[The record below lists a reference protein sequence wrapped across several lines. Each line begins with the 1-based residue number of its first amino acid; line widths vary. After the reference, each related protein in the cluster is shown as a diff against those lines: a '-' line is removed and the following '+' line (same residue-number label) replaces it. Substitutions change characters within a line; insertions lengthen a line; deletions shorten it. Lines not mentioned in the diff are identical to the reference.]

1 MKMFTLWHFYSSQ
14 VHRGIKGVIK
24 DKDTKAGI
32 ADAIIKVDDID
43 HHIRSGEGN
52 QTDWI
57 WTLTFFQETKV
68 RRHAELITQTNNLL
82 SMQNECTEDRSEIR
96 KKNKHN
102 IWRQLKLERR
112 QDFTVG
118 LKKNK
123 LINSKWTSFTTLT
136 NAVPEVCFIQKLFQ
150 ETHANLCIFVENGI
164 FSDVLSYLRNN
175 TKLCSRKK

>member
-1 MKMFTLWHFYSSQ
+1 MKMFTLWHFYPSQ

-82 SMQNECTEDRSEIR
+82 SMQNECPEDRSEIR
-96 KKNKHN
+96 KKTQHMRTTKIGKKARLHS
-102 IWRQLKLERR
+102 
-112 QDFTVG
+112 G

-123 LINSKWTSFTTLT
+123 LINGKWTSFTTLT